1 MAYIRVST
9 AKQGEGVSLEAQRE
23 AIEAFAS
30 RNHLSVV
37 QWFEEKETAAKRGR
51 PVFNEVVRLLRRGK
65 ADGLIVHK
73 IDRSARNFADWAKI
87 GDLADAGV
95 SIHFASE
102 SLDFTSRGGRL
113 AADVQAVVAADYIR
127 NLREESIKGLNGR
140 LKQGLYPFRAP
151 IGYLDNGRGKP
162 KTLDPERAPLV
173 KRAFELYATRS
184 HSLRTLRAELNR
196 QGLTGRNGRA
206 LTMNGLMTMLNN
218 PFYTGV
224 IHIKRTGRTYKGIH
238 ERLITTKLFE
248 RVQEIKS
255 GKSGPKVTRH
265 NHIYQGLF
273 RCAHCNGA
281 MVPELQKG
289 RVYYRCKT
297 VPCITRTIRED
308 QLEIAIETRLTG
320 LQLTGQDLKRFRRK
334 IEAWQT
340 DKKHEPVER
349 SLQLRRAKLAERID
363 RLIDAHIDGRIG
375 SEDFSK
381 RRRSLALE
389 EEVLDQEQREMR
401 DLASAAVRLRT
412 LAELASSVVSSHRLG
427 NGPERRQLLE
437 IVSPNW
443 RVSGRN
449 VDLEPY
455 DWLLDLKSEAGVPF
469 GDSDRS
475 IRRILAGV
483 PSGEPS
489 RDRDRT
495 FGALLLSYRRIMR
508 AFGCEPMTHRSK
520 EIPRDDKGRFIR

>member
-1 MAYIRVST
+1 MKQCFAYIRVST
-9 AKQGEGVSLEAQRE
+9 VKQGEGVSLEAQRE
-23 AIEAFAS
+23 AISAFAS
-30 RNHLSVV
+30 RHDLSISR
-37 QWFEEKETAAKRGR
+37 WFEEKETAAKRGR
-51 PVFNEVVRLLRRGK
+51 PIFNEVVRLLRRGK

-127 NLREESIKGLNGR
+127 NLREESIKGLTGR

-151 IGYLDNGRGKP
+151 IGYLDNGRGNP

-173 KRAFELYATRS
+173 KRAFELYATRNY
-184 HSLRTLRAELNR
+184 SLRKLLAELNCK
-196 QGLTGRNGRA
+196 GLTGRSGRA

-218 PFYTGV
+218 PFYAGV
-224 IHIKRTGRTYKGIH
+224 IYIKRTGRTYKGIH
-238 ERLITTKLFE
+238 ERLITPKLFE

-273 RCAHCNGA
+273 RCAHCNGP

-297 VPCITRTIRED
+297 VPCMTRTIRED

-320 LQLTGQDLKRFRRK
+320 LQLTRQDLRRFRCK
-334 IEAWQT
+334 VEVWSSNAMQQP
-340 DKKHEPVER
+340 DER
-349 SLQLRRAKLAERID
+349 SLQLRRAKLADRID
-363 RLIDAHIDGRIG
+363 RLIDAHVDGRIG
-375 SEDFSK
+375 SDDFSK
-381 RRRSLALE
+381 RRQTLALE
-389 EEVLDQEQREMR
+389 EEALDQEQREAR
-401 DLASAAVRLRT
+401 NLVAQAAKLRT
-412 LAELASSVVSSHRLG
+412 LAELASSVVTSHRLG

-443 RVSGRN
+443 RVAGRN
-449 VDLEPY
+449 VELEPY
-455 DWLLDLKSEAGVPF
+455 NWLLDLKAEAGVPS
-469 GDSDRS
+469 GDPDRS

-483 PSGEPS
+483 PAQVLHQLEMAEPS
-489 RDRDRT
+489 D
-495 FGALLLSYRRIMR
+495 S
-508 AFGCEPMTHRSK
+508 
-520 EIPRDDKGRFIR
+520 

>member
-1 MAYIRVST
+1 MKQCFAYIRVST

-23 AIEAFAS
+23 AIDAFAS

-37 QWFEEKETAAKRGR
+37 RWFEERETAAKRDR
-51 PVFNEVVRLLRRGK
+51 PVFNEVVRLLRRRK

-173 KRAFELYATRS
+173 KRAFELYATSS
-184 HSLRTLRAELNR
+184 HSLRSLLAELNR

-206 LTMNGLMTMLNN
+206 LTMNGLMTLLNN

-224 IHIKRTGRTYKGIH
+224 IHIKRTGRSYNGIH
-238 ERLITTKLFE
+238 ERLITPELFE

-265 NHIYQGLF
+265 NHTYQGVF
-273 RCAHCNGA
+273 RCAHCDGP

-297 VPCITRTIRED
+297 VPCMTRTIRED

-320 LQLTGQDLKRFRRK
+320 LQLARRDLLRFRRK
-334 IEAWQT
+334 VDAWQNET
-340 DKKHEPVER
+340 KHEPDQR

-375 SEDFSK
+375 SEDFSA
-381 RRRSLALE
+381 RRRSLAME
-389 EEVLDQEQREMR
+389 EEALDQEEREMR
-401 DLASAAVRLRT
+401 DLVAEAAKLRT
-412 LAELASSVVSSHRLG
+412 LAELASSIVSSHRLA

-437 IVSPNW
+437 IVAPKW
-443 RVSGRN
+443 RVAGRN
-449 VDLEPY
+449 VELEPY
-455 DWLLDLKSEAGVPF
+455 DWLLDLKAEAGVPS
-469 GDSDRS
+469 GDPDRS
-475 IRRILAGV
+475 IRRILASV
-483 PSGEPS
+483 PEGLLRKVRHEYTNQ
-489 RDRDRT
+489 DRV
-495 FGALLLSYRRIMR
+495 
-508 AFGCEPMTHRSK
+508 RSM
-520 EIPRDDKGRFIR
+520 PLGRGQV